1 MEILWWK
8 YYWIDWI
15 HSLHLLLMSP
25 WFLKYIQFSQK
36 CILNTNQRITYN
48 IIILSTNLAM
58 HPVRQPMIIKQF
70 NRCIDQILHKFSKG
84 RSGIFY
90 LTRIKSF
97 ENVVILGSKFKLI
110 SVATN
115 ESFKGMSDEEKLC
128 WALSICIECIL
139 GIQMIGHCIGPGST
153 NLKIGRKKKFIGE
166 AKVNVLV
173 KVLEFVGLEQIEKS
187 YNDPKWYLNQ
197 TLQPRYWKT
206 MKNKWSI
213 EHILFCK
220 RLDFQAKSQSQVW
233 RTKR

>member
-1 MEILWWK
+1 MVPK
-8 YYWIDWI
+8 I
-15 HSLHLLLMSP
+15 HTIYPKM
-25 WFLKYIQFSQK
+25 Y
-36 CILNTNQRITYN
+36 LNTNQRITYN

-84 RSGIFY
+84 RSSSFD
-90 LTRIKSF
+90 LTWIKSF

-153 NLKIGRKKKFIGE
+153 NLKIGRKK
-166 AKVNVLV
+166 VLSERQRLMYWS
-173 KVLEFVGLEQIEKS
+173 KYWNLLGSSKS
-187 YNDPKWYLNQ
+187 KNH
-197 TLQPRYWKT
+197 T
-206 MKNKWSI
+206 MI
-213 EHILFCK
+213 QHG
-220 RLDFQAKSQSQVW
+220 
-233 RTKR
+233 T

>member
-1 MEILWWK
+1 M
-8 YYWIDWI
+8 Y
-15 HSLHLLLMSP
+15 
-25 WFLKYIQFSQK
+25 
-36 CILNTNQRITYN
+36 LNTNQRITYN

-84 RSGIFY
+84 RSSSFD

-153 NLKIGRKKKFIGE
+153 NLKIGRKKSLSKR
-166 AKVNVLV
+166 
-173 KVLEFVGLEQIEKS
+173 QKS
-187 YNDPKWYLNQ
+187 M
-197 TLQPRYWKT
+197 YWSKYWNLLGSSKSKNHT
-206 MKNKWSI
+206 MIQNG
-213 EHILFCK
+213 
-220 RLDFQAKSQSQVW
+220 
-233 RTKR
+233 T